1 LASVL
6 PGEKRK
12 KSSDNAATNENLG
25 ASVIRGHVAW
35 HDLVENDEQ
44 RGTAMGNWRQ
54 SPEARKAKKSSNDL
68 AKDKDPDAS
77 VPKR

>member
-1 LASVL
+1 MIDSEKVL
-6 PGEKRK
+6 RTIGLSYLPREKRK
-12 KSSDNAATNENLG
+12 KSSVDAATNEDFG

-54 SPEARKAKKSSNDL
+54 SPPARKAKKIE
-68 AKDKDPDAS
+68 
-77 VPKR
+77 